1 MLHMTGRIALVEI
14 RDTALERQ
22 VQGMVKDMRA
32 DPRFIGKP
40 LENDPP
46 DVAIARIAAE
56 SRATFEA
63 IASWAREE
71 VEFMPA
77 NDETEIERNNRVARN
92 NAVLKTL
99 GEWQDRSIKA
109 ADIQAKLGLA
119 AIKTG
124 IAGEHLSLAKLGEL
138 RALAGDKDVSEAM
151 AKLASTLR
159 PVLEG
164 EAVED

>member
-1 MLHMTGRIALVEI
+1 MEI

-22 VQGMVKDMRA
+22 VKGMVKEMRA
-32 DPRFIGKP
+32 DPRFIGQP
-40 LENDPP
+40 VENDSP

-63 IASWAREE
+63 IASWARQE
-71 VEFMPA
+71 VEFA
-77 NDETEIERNNRVARN
+77 GNTDETEIERNNRVARN
-92 NAVLKTL
+92 NAVLRTL

-119 AIKTG
+119 VVKTG

-151 AKLASTLR
+151 AHLATTLR
-159 PVLEG
+159 PVLDG
-164 EAVED
+164 DDH

>member
-1 MLHMTGRIALVEI
+1 MEI
-14 RDTALERQ
+14 RDTALEKK
-22 VQGMVKDMRA
+22 VNALVKDMRA
-32 DPRFIGKP
+32 DPRFIAAP

-71 VEFMPA
+71 VEFASRP
-77 NDETEIERNNRVARN
+77 DETEVERNNRVARN

-109 ADIQAKLGLA
+109 ADVQAKLGLA
-119 AIKTG
+119 VVKTG
-124 IAGEHLSLAKLGEL
+124 IAGEHLSLAKLSEL
-138 RALAGDKDVSEAM
+138 RALAGNTDVSEAM
-151 AKLASTLR
+151 ANLAQQLR

-164 EAVED
+164 DED

>member
-1 MLHMTGRIALVEI
+1 MEI

-40 LENDPP
+40 IEDDPP

-63 IASWAREE
+63 IASWARQE
-71 VEFMPA
+71 VEFSGA
-77 NDETEIERNNRVARN
+77 TDETEIERNNRVARN

-151 AKLASTLR
+151 AQLAATLR
-159 PVLEG
+159 PVLDG
-164 EAVED
+164 EVVSE